1 MRWRKKKLKTKNKR
15 KIKTKQE
22 RTSYVELFQNLE
34 LMLLVE

>member
-1 MRWRKKKLKTKNKR
+1 MWNKNK
-15 KIKTKQE
+15 KTKQE